1 MKKKGTAINDI
12 HKLYGT
18 ITDAVI
24 KFSLME
30 NSSDKASVI
39 FIAFKNF
46 ESKMKDPD
54 FEYHQQTKCQKLS
67 ESYDLSEM

>member
-12 HKLYGT
+12 NKLYGT

-30 NSSDKASVI
+30 NSTNKANAI

-54 FEYHQQTKCQKLS
+54 FEYHHQTKCQELN
-67 ESYDLSEM
+67 ENYDLSEI